1 VVDLQAAGR
10 HLGSRAVKDMARL
23 DDLLEKTSRTFA
35 LSIPML
41 PEPTRR
47 HVGIAYLLFR
57 VADTFEDAARWPR
70 AKRLAAL
77 DDLAGLLE
85 ARGGELPAARRW
97 LADAPIAHAGYL
109 ELLRET
115 PAVMEAY
122 WALPTSARAAL
133 RRDLLRTVS
142 GMAGF
147 VRRGD
152 ACGNL
157 RLSSL
162 RELRDYCYV
171 VAGIVGE
178 MLTELFL
185 LDAEVLTPFASRLR
199 RRSRFFGEAL
209 QLVNILKDADSDATE
224 GRVYLPRGVDRA
236 RVFAMARRDLD
247 TAAAYV
253 ATLQLAGAPD
263 GFVAFTGSPAIL
275 ARASLDRI
283 AAAGAGA
290 KISREEVGALMARMF
305 EDLAAGR
312 PLL

>member
-1 VVDLQAAGR
+1 
-10 HLGSRAVKDMARL
+10 MTNL

-77 DDLAGLLE
+77 DDLARLLE
-85 ARGGELPAARRW
+85 SPGGERPASTRW
-97 LADAPIAHAGYL
+97 LADVPVSHAGYL

-122 WALPTSARAAL
+122 WAVPATARAVL

-152 ACGNL
+152 LRGNL
-157 RLSSL
+157 RLASL

-178 MLTELFL
+178 MLTDLFL
-185 LDAEVLTPFASRLR
+185 LDAHALAPFASRLR

-209 QLVNILKDADSDATE
+209 QLVNILKDANSDATE
-224 GRVYLPRGVDRA
+224 GRVYLPGGTDRA
-236 RVFAMARRDLD
+236 DVFALARRDLGV
-247 TAAAYV
+247 AAAYV
-253 ATLQLAGAPD
+253 GTLQMAGAPD
-263 GFVAFTGSPAIL
+263 GFVAFTGSPAVL

-283 AAAGAGA
+283 ASTGPGA
-290 KISREEVGALMARMF
+290 KITRAEVGALMERMF
-305 EDLAAGR
+305 ENLAAGR
-312 PLL
+312 PVL

>member
-1 VVDLQAAGR
+1 V
-10 HLGSRAVKDMARL
+10 RAMANL

-57 VADTFEDAARWPR
+57 VADTFEDALRWPR

-77 DDLAGLLE
+77 DDLLRLLE
-85 ARGGELPAARRW
+85 TPGGEQGAATRW
-97 LADAPIAHAGYL
+97 LADAPVSHTGYL
-109 ELLRET
+109 QLLRET

-122 WALPTSARAAL
+122 WAVPATARAVL

-152 ACGNL
+152 LRGNL
-157 RLSSL
+157 RLTSL

-185 LDAEVLTPFASRLR
+185 LDAEALAPFASRLR

-209 QLVNILKDADSDATE
+209 QLVNILKDANSDATE
-224 GRVYLPRGVDRA
+224 GRVYLPGGVDRT
-236 RVFAMARRDLD
+236 RVFALARRDLD
-247 TAAAYV
+247 IAAAYV
-253 ATLQLAGAPD
+253 GTLQLAGAPD
-263 GFVAFTGSPAIL
+263 GFLAFTGSPAVL

-283 AAAGAGA
+283 ESNAEGA
-290 KISREEVGALMARMF
+290 KITRAEVGALMERMF
-305 EDLAAGR
+305 ENLAAGR

>member
-1 VVDLQAAGR
+1 
-10 HLGSRAVKDMARL
+10 MANL

-47 HVGIAYLLFR
+47 HVSIAYLLFR
-57 VADTFEDAARWPR
+57 VADTFEDASLWPR
-70 AKRLAAL
+70 ARRLAAL
-77 DDLAGLLE
+77 EDLARHLE
-85 ARGGELPAARRW
+85 TRGGEKAAAERW
-97 LADAPIAHAGYL
+97 LDDAPVGHAGYL

-122 WALPTSARAAL
+122 WAVEAPARAVL

-152 ACGNL
+152 AGGNL
-157 RLSSL
+157 RLDSL

-185 LDAEVLTPFASRLR
+185 LESENLAPFASRLR
-199 RRSRFFGEAL
+199 RRSRYFGEAL
-209 QLVNILKDADSDATE
+209 QLVNILKDANSDATE
-224 GRVYLPRGVDRA
+224 GRVYLPGDVDRA
-236 RVFAMARRDLD
+236 RVFALARRDLD
-247 TAAAYV
+247 VAAAYV
-253 ATLQLAGAPD
+253 STLQLAGAPD
-263 GFVAFTGSPAIL
+263 GFVAFTGSPAVL

-283 AAAGAGA
+283 ESTSPGA
-290 KISREEVGALMARMF
+290 KLTRAEVGALMERMF

-312 PLL
+312 PLF

>member
-1 VVDLQAAGR
+1 
-10 HLGSRAVKDMARL
+10 VKTMANL
-23 DDLLEKTSRTFA
+23 DELLEKTSRTFA

-41 PEPTRR
+41 PEPTRQ

-57 VADTFEDAARWPR
+57 VADTFEDAAAWP
-70 AKRLAAL
+70 AAARLSAL
-77 DDLAGLLE
+77 DDLAQLLQ
-85 ARGGELPAARRW
+85 APGGERQKATRW
-97 LADAPIAHAGYL
+97 LAEPPVAHAGYL
-109 ELLRET
+109 ELLHET

-122 WALPTSARAAL
+122 WAVAAPARDVL

-152 ACGNL
+152 AKGNL
-157 RLSSL
+157 RLTTL

-185 LDAEVLTPFASRLR
+185 LDGAMLAPHASRLR

-209 QLVNILKDADSDATE
+209 QLVNILKDASSDATE
-224 GRVYLPRGVDRA
+224 GRVYLPSGVPRS
-236 RVFAMARRDLD
+236 RVFALAHRDLD
-247 TAAAYV
+247 VAAGYV
-253 ATLQLAGAPD
+253 RTLQLAGAPD
-263 GFVAFTGSPAIL
+263 GFVAFTGSPAVL
-275 ARASLDRI
+275 ARASLERI
-283 AAAGAGA
+283 SAVPGGKLTRA
-290 KISREEVGALMARMF
+290 EVGALMERMF
-305 EDLAAGR
+305 EALGEKR

>member
-1 VVDLQAAGR
+1 
-10 HLGSRAVKDMARL
+10 MANL

-47 HVGIAYLLFR
+47 HVGLAYLLFR

-70 AKRLAAL
+70 DARLLAL
-77 DDLAGLLE
+77 DDFGRLLE
-85 ARGGELPAARRW
+85 TRGGERAAASRW
-97 LADAPIAHAGYL
+97 LADAPVAHAGYL

-122 WALPTSARAAL
+122 WAVPAEARSVL

-147 VRRGD
+147 VKRGD
-152 ACGNL
+152 ARGNL

-178 MLTELFL
+178 LLTELFL
-185 LDAEVLTPFASRLR
+185 LDAEVLAPYASHLR

-209 QLVNILKDADSDATE
+209 QLVNILKDSNSDANE
-224 GRVYLPRGVDRA
+224 GRVYLPAGVDRS
-236 RVFAMARRDLD
+236 RVFTLARRDLHVAS
-247 TAAAYV
+247 TYV
-253 ATLQLAGAPD
+253 ATLQRAGAPD
-263 GFVAFTGSPAIL
+263 GFVAFTGSPAVL
-275 ARASLDRI
+275 AQASLDRI
-283 AAAGAGA
+283 ESTAPGA
-290 KISREEVGALMARMF
+290 KITRAEVGALMERMF
-305 EDLAAGR
+305 ENLADGK

>member
-1 VVDLQAAGR
+1 
-10 HLGSRAVKDMARL
+10 MANL

-57 VADTFEDAARWPR
+57 VADTFEDGLLWPR

-77 DDLAGLLE
+77 DDLARLLE
-85 ARGGELPAARRW
+85 TRGGEKAAAERW
-97 LADAPIAHAGYL
+97 LADAPVAHAGYL

-115 PAVMEAY
+115 PSVMDAY
-122 WALPTSARAAL
+122 WDLEAPARAVL

-142 GMAGF
+142 GMARF

-152 ACGNL
+152 SKGNL
-157 RLSSL
+157 RLASL

-185 LDAEVLTPFASRLR
+185 LESESLAPFASRLR
-199 RRSRFFGEAL
+199 RRSRYFGEAL
-209 QLVNILKDADSDATE
+209 QLVNILKDANSDATE
-224 GRVYLPRGVDRA
+224 GRVYLPGGIDRS
-236 RVFAMARRDLD
+236 RVFALARRDLEI
-247 TAAAYV
+247 AAAYV
-253 ATLQLAGAPD
+253 GTLQLAGAPD
-263 GFVAFTGSPAIL
+263 GFVAFTGSPAN
-275 ARASLDRI
+275 AHPRNTATTGFTH
-283 AAAGAGA
+283 A
-290 KISREEVGALMARMF
+290 
-305 EDLAAGR
+305 
-312 PLL
+312 

>member
-1 VVDLQAAGR
+1 MTAM
-10 HLGSRAVKDMARL
+10 VKL

-47 HVGIAYLLFR
+47 HVEIAYLLFR

-70 AKRLAAL
+70 EARIAAL
-77 DDLAGLLE
+77 DELAELLTT
-85 ARGGELPAARRW
+85 RGGEHAASARW
-97 LADAPIAHAGYL
+97 LEAIPLEHAGYL

-115 PAVMEAY
+115 PAVLEAY
-122 WALPTSARAAL
+122 WEMPAGARSALAA
-133 RRDLLRTVS
+133 DLLRTVS

-152 ACGNL
+152 ARGNL
-157 RLSSL
+157 RLATA

-185 LDAEVLTPFASRLR
+185 VDHPALAPVAGRLR
-199 RRSRFFGEAL
+199 RRSRFFGEGL
-209 QLVNILKDADSDATE
+209 QLVNILKDAASDATE
-224 GRVYLPRGVDRA
+224 GRIYLPDNLDRPA
-236 RVFAMARRDLD
+236 VFARARRDID
-247 TAAAYV
+247 HAAEYV
-253 ATLQLAGAPD
+253 RTLGRAGAPE
-263 GFVAFTGSPAIL
+263 GLIAFTGSPAIL

-283 AAAGAGA
+283 ESAGPGA
-290 KISREEVGALMARMF
+290 KLTRPEVAALMERMF

-312 PLL
+312 DVIAPQGA

>member
-1 VVDLQAAGR
+1 
-10 HLGSRAVKDMARL
+10 MANL

-47 HVGIAYLLFR
+47 RVGLAYLLFR
-57 VADTFEDAARWPR
+57 VADTFEDAAQWPQSAR
-70 AKRLAAL
+70 IAAL
-77 DDLAGLLE
+77 DDLAGLL
-85 ARGGELPAARRW
+85 ATRGGEHHAAARW
-97 LADAPIAHAGYL
+97 LADAPVSHEGYL

-115 PAVMEAY
+115 PAVMDAY
-122 WALPTSARAAL
+122 WDVPEPVRTVL
-133 RRDLLRTVS
+133 RRDLLRTVN

-147 VRRGD
+147 VRAGD
-152 ACGNL
+152 ARGNL
-157 RLSSL
+157 QLTTL

-185 LDAEVLTPFASRLR
+185 LDAAALAPVAGRLR

-209 QLVNILKDADSDATE
+209 QLVNILKDANSDATE
-224 GRVYLPRGVDRA
+224 GRVYLPPDVDRA
-236 RVFAMARRDLD
+236 RVFALARRDLNV
-247 TAAAYV
+247 AADYV
-253 ATLQLAGAPD
+253 GTLQQAGAPD
-263 GFVAFTGSPAIL
+263 GFVAFTGSPAVL

-283 AAAGAGA
+283 ESTAPGA
-290 KISREEVGALMARMF
+290 KITRAEVGALMERMF
-305 EDLAAGR
+305 ENLAANR

>member
-1 VVDLQAAGR
+1 
-10 HLGSRAVKDMARL
+10 MANL

-47 HVGIAYLLFR
+47 HVSIAYLLFR
-57 VADTFEDAARWPR
+57 VADTFEDASLWPR

-77 DDLAGLLE
+77 DDLARLLE
-85 ARGGELPAARRW
+85 TRGGEKAAAERW
-97 LADAPIAHAGYL
+97 LSDVPVTHEGYL

-115 PAVMEAY
+115 PAVMDAY
-122 WALPTSARAAL
+122 WGVEAPARAVL

-147 VRRGD
+147 VRRSD
-152 ACGNL
+152 ARGNL
-157 RLSSL
+157 RLGSL

-178 MLTELFL
+178 MLTDLFL
-185 LDAEVLTPFASRLR
+185 LEAENLAPFASRLR
-199 RRSRFFGEAL
+199 RRSRYFGEAL
-209 QLVNILKDADSDATE
+209 QLVNILKDANSDATE
-224 GRVYLPRGVDRA
+224 GRVYLPEGIDRA
-236 RVFAMARRDLD
+236 RVFALARRDLD
-247 TAAAYV
+247 VAAAYV
-253 ATLQLAGAPD
+253 NTLQLAGAPD
-263 GFVAFTGSPAIL
+263 GFVAFTGSPAVL

-283 AAAGAGA
+283 ESTAPGA
-290 KISREEVGALMARMF
+290 KITRAEVGALMERMF

>member
-1 VVDLQAAGR
+1 
-10 HLGSRAVKDMARL
+10 MANL

-47 HVGIAYLLFR
+47 HVGLAYLLFR
-57 VADTFEDAARWPR
+57 IADTFEDAARWPR
-70 AKRLAAL
+70 EARLTAL
-77 DDLAGLLE
+77 DDFARLLE
-85 ARGGELPAARRW
+85 ARGGERAAASRW
-97 LADAPIAHAGYL
+97 LADAPVAHAGYL

-122 WALPTSARAAL
+122 WAVPAAARDVL
-133 RRDLLRTVS
+133 RRDLLRTVA

-152 ACGNL
+152 ARGNL
-157 RLSSL
+157 RLLSL

-178 MLTELFL
+178 LLTELFL
-185 LDAEVLTPFASRLR
+185 LDAEVLAPHASHLR

-209 QLVNILKDADSDATE
+209 QLVNILKDSGSDADE
-224 GRVYLPRGVDRA
+224 GRVYLPAGVDRA
-236 RVFAMARRDLD
+236 RVFALARRDLHV
-247 TAAAYV
+247 AATYV
-253 ATLQLAGAPD
+253 GTLQRAGAPD
-263 GFVAFTGSPAIL
+263 GFVAFTGSPAVL
-275 ARASLDRI
+275 AKASLDRI
-283 AAAGAGA
+283 ESTAPGA
-290 KISREEVGALMARMF
+290 KITRAEVGALMERMF
-305 EDLAAGR
+305 ENLAAGR

>member
-1 VVDLQAAGR
+1 MVN
-10 HLGSRAVKDMARL
+10 L
-23 DDLLEKTSRTFA
+23 DVLLEKTSRTFA

-47 HVGIAYLLFR
+47 HVSVAYLLFR
-57 VADTFEDAARWPR
+57 VADTFEDAAAWPR
-70 AKRLAAL
+70 AQRLAAL
-77 DDLAGLLE
+77 DDLARLLE
-85 ARGGELPAARRW
+85 APGGEGDAARRW
-97 LADAPIAHAGYL
+97 LAEPPVAHAGYL
-109 ELLRET
+109 ELLGET

-122 WALPTSARAAL
+122 WALPTTARAVL

-152 ACGNL
+152 ARGNL
-157 RLSSL
+157 RLGSI

-185 LDAEVLTPFASRLR
+185 LDAEALGPFSSRLR

-209 QLVNILKDADSDATE
+209 QLVNILKDANSDATE
-224 GRVYLPRGVDRA
+224 GRVYLPSGIDRA
-236 RVFAMARRDLD
+236 RVFALARRDLKV
-247 TAAAYV
+247 AASYV
-253 ATLQLAGAPD
+253 SALQLAGAPD
-263 GFVAFTGSPAIL
+263 GIVAFTGSPAVL
-275 ARASLDRI
+275 AHASLDRI
-283 AAAGAGA
+283 ESTAPGSKLTRA
-290 KISREEVGALMARMF
+290 EVGALMEKMF
-305 EDLAAGR
+305 ENLAAGL

>member
-1 VVDLQAAGR
+1 
-10 HLGSRAVKDMARL
+10 MANL
-23 DDLLEKTSRTFA
+23 DNLLEKTSRTFA

-47 HVGIAYLLFR
+47 HVSIAYLLFR
-57 VADTFEDAARWPR
+57 VADTFEDAALWPR
-70 AKRLAAL
+70 ATRLAAL
-77 DDLAGLLE
+77 SDLARLLE
-85 ARGGELPAARRW
+85 KRGGERIAAERW
-97 LADAPIAHAGYL
+97 LANAPVAHAGYL

-122 WALPTSARAAL
+122 WAVPRTARAVL

-147 VRRGD
+147 SRRGD
-152 ACGNL
+152 ARGNL
-157 RLSSL
+157 RLASL

-185 LDAEVLTPFASRLR
+185 LDAFALGPLASRLR

-209 QLVNILKDADSDATE
+209 QLVNILKDANSDATE
-224 GRVYLPRGVDRA
+224 GRVYLPGGIDRA
-236 RVFAMARRDLD
+236 CVFALARRNLD
-247 TAAAYV
+247 IAGAYV
-253 ATLQLAGAPD
+253 RTLQLAGAPD
-263 GFVAFTGSPAIL
+263 GFVAFTGSPAVL

-283 AAAGAGA
+283 ESKAEGA
-290 KISREEVGALMARMF
+290 KLTRAEVATLMERMF
-305 EDLAAGR
+305 ENLAAGL

>member
-1 VVDLQAAGR
+1 
-10 HLGSRAVKDMARL
+10 MANL

-57 VADTFEDAARWPR
+57 VADTFEDGLLWPR

-77 DDLAGLLE
+77 DDLARLLE
-85 ARGGELPAARRW
+85 TRGGEKAAAECW
-97 LADAPIAHAGYL
+97 LADAPVTHAGYL

-115 PAVMEAY
+115 PSVMDAY
-122 WALPTSARAAL
+122 WDLEAPARAVL

-142 GMAGF
+142 GMARF

-152 ACGNL
+152 SKGNL
-157 RLSSL
+157 RLASL

-185 LDAEVLTPFASRLR
+185 LESESLAPFASRLR
-199 RRSRFFGEAL
+199 RRSRYFGEAL
-209 QLVNILKDADSDATE
+209 QLVNILKDANSDATE
-224 GRVYLPRGVDRA
+224 GRVYLPGGIDRS
-236 RVFAMARRDLD
+236 RVFALARRDLEI
-247 TAAAYV
+247 AAAYV
-253 ATLQLAGAPD
+253 GTLQLAGAPD
-263 GFVAFTGSPAIL
+263 GFVAFTGSPAVL

-283 AAAGAGA
+283 ESTAPGA
-290 KISREEVGALMARMF
+290 KITRAEVGALMERMF
-305 EDLAAGR
+305 ENLAAGR
-312 PLL
+312 PLF